1 MDRKMLKTYS
11 RFTLI
16 ELLVVIAIIA
26 ILAAM
31 LLPALN
37 KARAKAKDISC
48 TSNLKQI
55 GTQMQLYS
63 DTFDS
68 FPTINSDDASFGV
81 NRYCTWPDYL
91 VGMDRGVVPTQKIS
105 YNSAKTNYGGIYAC
119 PSSSPSAEDFGG
131 WNYGMN
137 RWMDPRNNTAIAG
150 KIHKIKEASA
160 RMLVMDRGHFYTDMD
175 NSGNYPSTPVV
186 GSKVHFDFRHPF
198 GTSSNVLY
206 ADGHA
211 VPEARLFLENT
222 DRWQQPAGALKADNQ
237 GHYFWGK
244 PGVWTN

>member
-1 MDRKMLKTYS
+1 MKNKN
-11 RFTLI
+11 FTLI

-68 FPTINSDDASFGV
+68 FPTINSEEAYFGV
-81 NRYCTWPDYL
+81 SRYCSWPDYL

-105 YNSAKTNYGGIYAC
+105 YNAAKTNYAGIYAC
-119 PSSSPSAEDFGG
+119 PSSSPSATDFGG

-150 KIHKIKEASA
+150 KIHKIKSAST
-160 RMLVMDRGHFYTDMD
+160 RMIVMDRGHFYTDMN
-175 NSGNYPSTPVV
+175 NSNNYPTSPIV
-186 GSKVHFDFRHPF
+186 GSKVHFDYRHPF
-198 GTSSNVLY
+198 SSGSNVLY

-211 VPEARLFLENT
+211 VPEARLFLEDT
-222 DRWQQPAGALKADNQ
+222 DRYQKPAGALIADNQ

>member
-1 MDRKMLKTYS
+1 MKRKMLKTYS

-68 FPTINSDDASFGV
+68 FPTINSDDAYFGV
-81 NRYCTWPDYL
+81 NRYCSWADYL
-91 VGMDRGVVPTQKIS
+91 VGMDRGVIPTQKIS
-105 YNSAKTNYGGIYAC
+105 HNAARTNFAGIYAC
-119 PSSSPSAEDFGG
+119 PSSNPGADYGG

-137 RWMDPRNNTAIAG
+137 RWMDPRVNTAIAG

-175 NSGNYPSTPVV
+175 NSKDYPSSPVV

-198 GTSSNVLY
+198 GSGSNVLY

-211 VPEARLFLENT
+211 VPEARLFLESTNG
-222 DRWQQPAGALKADNQ
+222 WQQPAGALKADNQ

>member
-1 MDRKMLKTYS
+1 MKQKQ
-11 RFTLI
+11 FTLI

-63 DTFDS
+63 DTFDC
-68 FPTINSDDASFGV
+68 FPFPSMSDAGTIYQYSS
-81 NRYCTWPDYL
+81 WPDFL
-91 VGMDRGVVPTQKIS
+91 VAMDRGVFPTQKIS
-105 YNSAKTNYGGIYAC
+105 YNAAKTNYAGIYAC
-119 PSSSPSAEDFGG
+119 PSSSPSATDFGG

-150 KIHKIKEASA
+150 KIHKIKQASA
-160 RMLVMDRGHFYTDMD
+160 RMIVMDRGHFYTDMS
-175 NSGNYPSTPVV
+175 NAGNYPSSPVV

-222 DRWQQPAGALKADNQ
+222 DSWQKPAGALIGDNQ